1 MVNGVGTLVFA
12 HKEETMT
19 VTAAALATVVLL
31 FILLAIVAAYGVHA
45 NWKLQKEID
54 AEGDEVKND

>member
-1 MVNGVGTLVFA
+1 
-12 HKEETMT
+12 MT
-19 VTAAALATVVLL
+19 ATTAALATVVLL